1 MVQLKN
7 KIQSVKRQLEQVYNN
22 RNLVAKE
29 QQLRTLRQELK
40 DLSQ

>member
-1 MVQLKN
+1 MVELKN

>member
-1 MVQLKN
+1 MVELKN

-40 DLSQ
+40 DLAQ

>member
-1 MVQLKN
+1 MVELKN

-29 QQLRTLRQELK
+29 QQLRMLRKELK
-40 DLSQ
+40 DLS